1 MCGSGC
7 TILRLHHQYQD
18 PAAGGDSMMIS
29 EDLPAGVRSGVIRGQ
44 SVSEPHTSVGVW
56 DSELELAGEMKW

>member
-1 MCGSGC
+1 
-7 TILRLHHQYQD
+7 
-18 PAAGGDSMMIS
+18 MMIS